1 MSDSMCSLYMWRLAV
16 LMFQKLETHFV
27 PYLYVTVN
35 NFTDLQKYKCISPP
49 SAHLRVNHS
58 PVGMVKLLD
67 QSAAIGQPDLNVS

>member
-1 MSDSMCSLYMWRLAV
+1 MCALYVWRLAG

-27 PYLYVTVN
+27 PYLYVN

-49 SAHLRVNHS
+49 SAYLRVNQS

-67 QSAAIGQPDLNVS
+67 ESAAICQPDLNVS